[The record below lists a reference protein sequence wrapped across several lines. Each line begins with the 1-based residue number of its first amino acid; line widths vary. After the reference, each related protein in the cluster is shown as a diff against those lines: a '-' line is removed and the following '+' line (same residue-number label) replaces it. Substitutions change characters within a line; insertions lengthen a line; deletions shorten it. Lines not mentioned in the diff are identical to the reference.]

1 MAKHPTRIG
10 YQKWMPH
17 NLEVIKKKSTLY
29 LGGVKKREL
38 MSMLKNVAQ
47 NIVSYIDSQ
56 AEIPEY
62 SGNLRDATGVGV
74 YVNGT
79 LSAYV
84 PTKSATRLQK
94 SGFHYR
100 NEYGIDG
107 SDYLSRALADA
118 SSDFS
123 VGIWIVLFSAVPYAY
138 FLNNPDLVENLRGK
152 VKGDYFG
159 EISTKFINEI
169 TVGLLQLK
177 PKYIL

>member
-17 NLEVIKKKSTLY
+17 NLEIIKKKSLMY

-38 MSMLKNVAQ
+38 VSMLKGVAQ
-47 NIVSYIDSQ
+47 NIVSYIDGQ

-74 YVNGT
+74 YVDGA

-100 NEYGIDG
+100 NEYRIDG
-107 SDYLSRALADA
+107 SDYLKQALADA
-118 SSDFS
+118 ASDFS

-138 FLNNPDLVENLRGK
+138 FLNEPDLVENLRGK
-152 VKGDYFG
+152 VKGNYFG
-159 EISTKFINEI
+159 EISDKFINEI
-169 TVGLLQLK
+169 TLGFKQLK